1 MRTVDTDYLVVGAGT
16 AGMGFVDTVL
26 AASDREVV
34 MVDRRPGPGGH
45 WLEGYPFLRLHLP
58 SDFYGVESM
67 PLPSSAVVQS
77 TGPEAGWFERGSGA
91 EVCAYFDDVMRRRL
105 LPSGR
110 VRFLPRTEHL
120 GGGRVRSLLSGK
132 VTEVRVREAVV
143 DATRNGAT
151 VPESSPPPFEVAD
164 GARCVT
170 PTGLTRLCERPAGYV
185 VIGSGK
191 TAMDT
196 CGWLL
201 EQGADP
207 DAIAWIRPRDTW
219 ALDRRYFQPAH
230 LRLDA
235 VEGTALQVE
244 AAAAADTANHA
255 FLQLERDGVMMRLD
269 TDVLP
274 TMFRAPSL
282 SRHEAEVLRSIR
294 RVVRRGYVRR
304 IGADR
309 ILLAGGEIPTSRATV
324 HVHCAAP
331 GLPTERPGPVFA
343 DDVITLQLITRY
355 NASLSVAMI
364 GRVACTDL
372 PLAEKNRLCASMPV
386 LAGTPEAF
394 FPLFLSGLV
403 TEAAWRDHPELQTW
417 LRATR
422 LNTTGRTPDGTGDDD
437 MRRMGARVAAAMPAA
452 LARLAVW
459 GGG

>member
-1 MRTVDTDYLVVGAGT
+1 MTAVDTDYLVVGAGT

-26 AASDREVV
+26 AASGRDVV

-58 SDFYGVESM
+58 SDLYGVESE

-77 TGPEAGWFERGSGA
+77 TGPEAGWFERASGA

-120 GGGRVRSLLSGK
+120 GGGRVRSLLSGE

-143 DATRNGAT
+143 DATRNGAS
-151 VPESSPPPFEVAD
+151 VPETSQPSFEVGD

-170 PTGLTRLCERPAGYV
+170 PTGLTRLRECPAGYV

-196 CGWLL
+196 CAWLL

-207 DAIAWIRPRDTW
+207 DAISWIRPRDTW

-230 LRLDA
+230 LRLDS

-244 AAAAADTANHA
+244 AIAEADTVDDA
-255 FLQLERDGVMMRLD
+255 FRQLERNGVVMRLD
-269 TDVLP
+269 TAVLP

-282 SRHEAEVLRSIR
+282 SRHEVGLLRSIR
-294 RVVRRGYVRR
+294 RVVRRGHVRR
-304 IGADR
+304 IEADR
-309 ILLAGGEIPTSRATV
+309 ILLTGGEIPTSRAAV
-324 HVHCAAP
+324 HVHCAAH
-331 GLPTERPGPVFA
+331 GLPSERPGPVFA
-343 DDVITLQLITRY
+343 KDIITLQLITRY
-355 NASLSVAMI
+355 NVSLSVAMI

-372 PLAEKNRLCASMPV
+372 PVAEKNRLCAALPG
-386 LAGTPEAF
+386 LAGTPADF
-394 FPLFLSGLV
+394 LRLFLSGLV
-403 TEAAWRDHPELQTW
+403 TEGAWRDHPELLTW
-417 LRATR
+417 LRTTR
-422 LNTTGRTPDGTGDDD
+422 LNTTRRTPGSAGDEELRQ
-437 MRRMGARVAAAMPAA
+437 MSARVAAAMPAA